1 MRIRKKFT
9 KEFKE
14 EAVRLILEGERSI
27 KEIAESLGIHPNN
40 LSRWK
45 NEFLEDPK
53 QAFPGCGTRKDRDDE
68 LYKLKKE
75 LADVKMEN
83 EILKKSIAIFS
94 RDK

>member
-1 MRIRKKFT
+1 MKTRRKFT

-14 EAVRLILEGERSI
+14 EAVRMVLEGERTI
-27 KEIAESLGIHPNN
+27 QEVAESIGVHPNN

-45 NEFLEDPK
+45 TEFLEDPK
-53 QAFPGCGTRKDRDDE
+53 QAFPGYGNRKDRDDE
-68 LYKLKKE
+68 LYRLKKE
-75 LADVKMEN
+75 VADLKMEN